1 MARFFERVKSAASSL
16 RSLGSS
22 KHHHEYKMLL
32 IGETGSGKTSFLN
45 LLCNS
50 AVIQKLGFEQGLK
63 SNELGRFNDI
73 ELENAEARKME
84 SKTLGTKLYNVKLGD
99 LNIGIIDTPGF
110 GDSRGMEEDKKHSQ
124 TIVDALKAEEYI
136 NCICLVING
145 RMARMTAT
153 LRYVLTEVT
162 AILPRV
168 VLNNVIVVSTNTR
181 DLLDCNFDR
190 EALKEFFGREI
201 EEERVFFI
209 ENPCCRLEKA
219 KEEKTK
225 GKSKEVRLFTDDK
238 IVQSLKTSFDE
249 TASTLTGMCTLIKD
263 FGRVH
268 THHFTELYETKQEIE
283 RKVLK
288 LLTEYDNQ
296 TELEKEIA
304 VAGERVRAAL
314 RSKQLHADYKST
326 QTIKRWNQFQTS
338 RHNTLCGAKG
348 CYSNCHTPCHLDKAF
363 DKEVFRKCK
372 SMGRGTECIICGHS
386 YMDHY
391 HDEIEHV
398 LEEEQVEM
406 IDKPTKKLFEE
417 AKSMAE
423 RARIFVDS
431 LNEKQKISERT
442 RRTLSDQLVL
452 TIEDFQKLGVNRNYI
467 KVLENQLVL
476 VNHRLEGETGDMA
489 EHLRKMKEKIEKE
502 LKVVKA
508 AIDEPFSQHADP
520 EVSRDWACK
529 VLDVSPSSN
538 KHTIE
543 KSYKKLS
550 KVAHPDRKGGDSDH
564 FKRIGRAR
572 DIFLGRK

>member
-1 MARFFERVKSAASSL
+1 MKSAASTL
-16 RSLGSS
+16 LGSS

-32 IGETGSGKTSFLN
+32 IGETGSGKKSFLN

-50 AVIQKLGFEQGLK
+50 AVIQKLGFEQGL
-63 SNELGRFNDI
+63 SELGRFNDI
-73 ELENAEARKME
+73 ELENAHARKME
-84 SKTLGTKLYNVKLGD
+84 SKTLGVKLYNVKLGD

-110 GDSRGMEEDKKHSQ
+110 GDSRGMEEDKKNSQ

-181 DLLDCNFDR
+181 DPLDCNFDR
-190 EALKEFFGREI
+190 GALKEFFGREI

-219 KEEKTK
+219 KEEKAK
-225 GKSKEVRLFTDDK
+225 GKPKEMRLFTDDR

-263 FGRVH
+263 FRRVH
-268 THHFTELYETKQEIE
+268 THHLWYIHTCHFTELYETKQEIE

-288 LLTEYDNQ
+288 VLTEYDNQ
-296 TELEKEIA
+296 TELEKQIM
-304 VAGERVRAAL
+304 VARERVKAAL
-314 RSKQLHADYKST
+314 RSKKLHADYKST
-326 QTIKRWNQFQTS
+326 QTIQRWKQVETS

-363 DKEVFRKCK
+363 DKEVFRNCR
-372 SMGRGTECIICGHS
+372 SMGGGTECTECGHS
-386 YMDHY
+386 YMLHY
-391 HDEIEHV
+391 HDEVEHV
-398 LEEEQVEM
+398 LEAEQVEM
-406 IDKPTKKLFEE
+406 IDKPTKKRFEA
-417 AKSMAE
+417 AKSMEE

-431 LNEKQKISERT
+431 LNQKQKISERT
-442 RRTLSDQLVL
+442 RKTLSEELLL

-467 KVLENQLVL
+467 KVLENQLLV
-476 VNHRLEGETGDMA
+476 VNHRLEGETGDKA
-489 EHLRKMKEKIEKE
+489 KHLQEMKKKIEKE
-502 LKVVKA
+502 LKVVKVI
-508 AIDEPFSQHADP
+508 IDEPFSEAN
-520 EVSRDWACK
+520 RNWACK
-529 VLDVSPSSN
+529 VLDVSPSSD
-538 KHTIE
+538 KHAIE
-543 KSYKKLS
+543 QAYKRHGR
-550 KVAHPDRKGGDSDH
+550 VAHPDMKSGDSEE

-572 DIFLGRK
+572 DILLGRK

>member
-1 MARFFERVKSAASSL
+1 MAGFLEGMKSAASTL
-16 RSLGSS
+16 LGSS

-50 AVIQKLGFEQGLK
+50 AVIQKLGFERGL
-63 SNELGRFNDI
+63 SELGRFNDI
-73 ELENAEARKME
+73 ELENAHARKME
-84 SKTLGTKLYNVKLGD
+84 SKTLGAKLYNVKLGD

-110 GDSRGMEEDKKHSQ
+110 GDSRGMEEDKKNSQ

-181 DLLDCNFDR
+181 DPLDCNFDR
-190 EALKEFFGREI
+190 GALKEFFGREI

-219 KEEKTK
+219 KEEKAK
-225 GKSKEVRLFTDDK
+225 GKPKEMRLFTDDR

-263 FGRVH
+263 FRRVH
-268 THHFTELYETKQEIE
+268 TCHFTELYETKQEIE

-296 TELEKEIA
+296 TELEKQIM
-304 VAGERVRAAL
+304 VARERVKAAF
-314 RSKQLHADYKST
+314 RNKKLHADYKST
-326 QTIKRWNQFQTS
+326 QTIKRWKQVETP

-348 CYSNCHTPCHLDKAF
+348 CYSNCHTPCYLDKAF
-363 DKEVFRKCK
+363 DKEVFRKCA
-372 SMGRGTECIICGHS
+372 SMGGGTECTECGHS
-386 YMDHY
+386 YVLHH
-391 HDEIEHV
+391 HDEVEHV
-398 LEEEQVEM
+398 LEAEQVEM
-406 IDKPTKKLFEE
+406 IDKPTKKRFEE
-417 AKSMAE
+417 AESMEE

-431 LNEKQKISERT
+431 LNQKQKISERT
-442 RRTLSDQLVL
+442 RKTLSEELLL

-467 KVLENQLVL
+467 KVLENQLLV
-476 VNHRLEGETGDMA
+476 VNHRLEGETGDKA
-489 EHLRKMKEKIEKE
+489 KHLQEVKKKIEKE
-502 LKVVKA
+502 LKVVKVT
-508 AIDEPFSQHADP
+508 IDEPFSEAN
-520 EVSRDWACK
+520 RKWACK
-529 VLDVSPSSN
+529 VLDVSPSSD
-538 KHTIE
+538 KRAIE
-543 KSYKKLS
+543 QAYKRHS
-550 KVAHPDRKGGDSDH
+550 RVAHPDMKSGDSEE

-572 DIFLGRK
+572 DILLGRK

>member
-1 MARFFERVKSAASSL
+1 MAGLLEGMKSAASTL
-16 RSLGSS
+16 LGSS

-50 AVIQKLGFEQGLK
+50 AVIQKLGFEQAL
-63 SNELGRFNDI
+63 SELGQFNDI
-73 ELENAEARKME
+73 ELENTHARKME
-84 SKTLGTKLYNVKLGD
+84 SKTLGAKLYDVKLGD

-110 GDSRGMEEDKKHSQ
+110 GDSRGMEDDKKHSQ

-145 RMARMTAT
+145 RMARVTAT

-168 VLNNVIVVSTNTR
+168 VLNDMIVVSTNTR
-181 DLLDCNFDR
+181 DLFDCNFDR
-190 EALKEFFGREI
+190 AALKEFFGREI

-209 ENPCCRLEKA
+209 ENPCCHLEKA
-219 KEEKTK
+219 KEEKAK
-225 GKSKEVRLFTDDK
+225 GKQEMQLFTDDK

-249 TASTLTGMCTLIKD
+249 TASMLTKMWTLIKG

-268 THHFTELYETKQEIE
+268 TCHFTELYETKQEIE

-296 TELEKEIA
+296 TELEKQLM
-304 VAGERVRAAL
+304 VARERVRAAL
-314 RSKQLHADYKST
+314 RSKKLHADYKFT
-326 QTIKRWNQFQTS
+326 QTVKIWKQVETS

-348 CYSNCHTPCHLDKAF
+348 CYSNCHTPCYLDKAF
-363 DKEVFRKCK
+363 DKEVFRNCR
-372 SMGRGTECIICGHS
+372 SMGGGTECTECGHS
-386 YMDHY
+386 YRLHY
-391 HDEIEHV
+391 HDEVEHV

-406 IDKPTKKLFEE
+406 IDKPTKKRFEA
-417 AKSMAE
+417 AKSMEE
-423 RARIFVDS
+423 RGRILVDS
-431 LNEKQKISERT
+431 LKQKQKISERT
-442 RRTLSDQLVL
+442 RKTLSDQLLL

-467 KVLENQLVL
+467 KVLENQLLV
-476 VNHRLEGETGDMA
+476 VNHHLEGETGDTA
-489 EHLRKMKEKIEKE
+489 KHLQEVKKKIEKM

-508 AIDEPFSQHADP
+508 TIDEPFSQYADP
-520 EVSRDWACK
+520 EANRNWACK
-529 VLDVSPSSN
+529 VLGVSPSSD
-538 KHTIE
+538 KRTIE
-543 KSYKKLS
+543 QAYKKLCR
-550 KVAHPDRKGGDSDH
+550 VAHPDKKSGDSDE